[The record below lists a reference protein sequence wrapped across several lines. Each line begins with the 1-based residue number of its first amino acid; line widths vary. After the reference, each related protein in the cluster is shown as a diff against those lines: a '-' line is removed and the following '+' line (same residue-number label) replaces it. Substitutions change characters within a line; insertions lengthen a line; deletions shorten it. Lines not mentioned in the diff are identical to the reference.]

1 MNKLLVAGIGLAGLI
16 GGPALAADMRPP
28 PAPVEL
34 FTWSGAYV
42 GVNLGS
48 GWRQPVDFVTTM
60 PSCTDFTTCLIVDPD
75 TGLAS
80 ALGTGRSTRA
90 SGATGGF
97 QAGYNYQFGAAVAGV
112 ELDWEYFKRTSS
124 LGPNA
129 GLMSDINLG
138 LPLLVS
144 NEVASTWLATIRG
157 RLGFAWDRLLLY
169 GTGGVAFTD
178 VRYTQTV
185 TLIVPG
191 VAGAPAATINVVTQT
206 KSGVTVGGGAEYA
219 LWNNLTLRAE
229 YLYAQFTGVSGTSV
243 LQFANSFPPPAF
255 FSNPVAGST
264 GNLHDHIVRVGL
276 NYKFGYGGSY

>member
-28 PAPVEL
+28 PPPVAL

-60 PSCTDFTTCLIVDPD
+60 PSCTDLTTCVFVDPD

-90 SGATGGF
+90 SGLTGGF

-124 LGPNA
+124 LGPSA
-129 GLMSDINLG
+129 GLTSDITG
-138 LPLLVS
+138 PGRPFFQAPLLVS

-185 TLIVPG
+185 TTSLLIT
-191 VAGAPAATINVVTQT
+191 GATVVNVVTET

-243 LQFANSFPPPAF
+243 LQFQN

>member
-28 PAPVEL
+28 PPPVAL

-60 PSCTDFTTCLIVDPD
+60 PSCTDFTTCFIVDPD

-124 LGPNA
+124 LGPSA
-129 GLMSDINLG
+129 GLTSDITG
-138 LPLLVS
+138 PGRPFFQAPLLVS

-185 TLIVPG
+185 TTSLLIT
-191 VAGAPAATINVVTQT
+191 GATVVNVVTET

-243 LQFANSFPPPAF
+243 LQFQN

>member
-60 PSCTDFTTCLIVDPD
+60 PSCTDFTTCFIVDPD

-124 LGPNA
+124 LGPNVGISSIIDGGA
-129 GLMSDINLG
+129 
-138 LPLLVS
+138 PLLVS

-157 RLGFAWDRLLLY
+157 RLGFAWDRLLVY
-169 GTGGVAFTD
+169 ATGGVAFTD

-185 TLIVPG
+185 SASAFIT
-191 VAGAPAATINVVTQT
+191 GATVVNVVTET

-229 YLYAQFTGVSGTSV
+229 YLYAQFTGVSGASV
-243 LQFANSFPPPAF
+243 LQFQNS
-255 FSNPVAGST
+255 SNQVAGST

>member
-90 SGATGGF
+90 SGLTGGF

-124 LGPNA
+124 LGPSA
-129 GLMSDINLG
+129 GLTSDITG
-138 LPLLVS
+138 PGRPFFQAPLLVS

-185 TLIVPG
+185 TTSLLIT
-191 VAGAPAATINVVTQT
+191 GATVVNVVTET

-243 LQFANSFPPPAF
+243 LQFQN

>member
-28 PAPVEL
+28 PPPVAL

-185 TLIVPG
+185 SASAFIT
-191 VAGAPAATINVVTQT
+191 GATVVNVVTET

-243 LQFANSFPPPAF
+243 LQFQN

>member
-28 PAPVEL
+28 PPPVAL

-60 PSCTDFTTCLIVDPD
+60 PSCTDFTTCFIVDPD

-90 SGATGGF
+90 SGLTGGF

-185 TLIVPG
+185 SASAFIT
-191 VAGAPAATINVVTQT
+191 GATVVNVVTET

-229 YLYAQFTGVSGTSV
+229 YLYAQFTGVSGASV
-243 LQFANSFPPPAF
+243 LQFQNS
-255 FSNPVAGST
+255 SNQVAGST

>member
-1 MNKLLVAGIGLAGLI
+1 MNKLLIAGVGLAGLI

-60 PSCTDFTTCLIVDPD
+60 PSCTVITRCLIVDPD
-75 TGLAS
+75 TRLAS
-80 ALGTGRSTRA
+80 ALGTGQSTRA

-129 GLMSDINLG
+129 GIMTANGESG
-138 LPLLVS
+138 FPLLAS
-144 NEVASTWLATIRG
+144 NVVASSWLATIRG
-157 RLGFAWDRLLLY
+157 RLGYTWDRLLVY
-169 GTGGVAFTD
+169 ATGGVAFTD
-178 VRYTQTV
+178 VSYTQTITTPFLGSSSV
-185 TLIVPG
+185 V
-191 VAGAPAATINVVTQT
+191 NVVTQT

-219 LWNNLTLRAE
+219 LWNHLTLRAE
-229 YLYAQFTGVSGTSV
+229 YLYTQFSGVSGTSV
-243 LQFANSFPPPAF
+243 LQAQN
-255 FSNPVAGST
+255 FSNAFTGST

-276 NYKFGYGGSY
+276 NYKFGS

>member
-28 PAPVEL
+28 PPPVAL

-60 PSCTDFTTCLIVDPD
+60 PSCTDFTTCFIVDPD

-124 LGPNA
+124 LGPNVGISSIIDGGA
-129 GLMSDINLG
+129 
-138 LPLLVS
+138 PLLVS

-157 RLGFAWDRLLLY
+157 RLGFAWDRLLVY
-169 GTGGVAFTD
+169 ATGGVAFTD

-185 TLIVPG
+185 TTSLLIT
-191 VAGAPAATINVVTQT
+191 GATVVNVVTET

>member
-60 PSCTDFTTCLIVDPD
+60 PSCTDFTTCFIVDPD

-185 TLIVPG
+185 SASAFIT
-191 VAGAPAATINVVTQT
+191 GATVVNVVTET

>member
-28 PAPVEL
+28 PPPVAL

-60 PSCTDFTTCLIVDPD
+60 PSCTDLTTCVFVDPD

-90 SGATGGF
+90 SGLTGGF

-124 LGPNA
+124 LGPSA
-129 GLMSDINLG
+129 GLTSDITG
-138 LPLLVS
+138 PGRPFFQAPLLVS

-185 TLIVPG
+185 SASAFIT
-191 VAGAPAATINVVTQT
+191 GATVVNVVTET

-243 LQFANSFPPPAF
+243 LQFQN

>member
-28 PAPVEL
+28 PPPVAL

-124 LGPNA
+124 LGPNV
-129 GLMSDINLG
+129 GISSII
-138 LPLLVS
+138 PLLVS

-185 TLIVPG
+185 TTSLLIT
-191 VAGAPAATINVVTQT
+191 GATVVNVVTET

>member
-60 PSCTDFTTCLIVDPD
+60 PSCTDFTTCFIVDPD

-124 LGPNA
+124 LGPSA
-129 GLMSDINLG
+129 GLTSDITG
-138 LPLLVS
+138 PGRPFVQAPLLVS

-185 TLIVPG
+185 TTSLLIT
-191 VAGAPAATINVVTQT
+191 GATVVNVVTET

-229 YLYAQFTGVSGTSV
+229 YLYAQFTGVSGASV
-243 LQFANSFPPPAF
+243 LQFQNS
-255 FSNPVAGST
+255 SNQVAGST

>member
-28 PAPVEL
+28 PPPVAL

-60 PSCTDFTTCLIVDPD
+60 PSCTDFTTCFIVDPD

-124 LGPNA
+124 LGPSA
-129 GLMSDINLG
+129 GLTSDITG
-138 LPLLVS
+138 PGRPFFQAPLLVS

-185 TLIVPG
+185 SASAFIT
-191 VAGAPAATINVVTQT
+191 GATVVNVVTET

-243 LQFANSFPPPAF
+243 LQFQN

>member
-60 PSCTDFTTCLIVDPD
+60 PSCTDLTTCVFVDPD

-185 TLIVPG
+185 TTSLLIT
-191 VAGAPAATINVVTQT
+191 GATVVNVVTET

-243 LQFANSFPPPAF
+243 LQFQN

>member
-124 LGPNA
+124 LGPSA
-129 GLMSDINLG
+129 GLTSDITG
-138 LPLLVS
+138 PGRPFFQAPLLVS

-185 TLIVPG
+185 TTSLLIT
-191 VAGAPAATINVVTQT
+191 GATVVNVVTET

-243 LQFANSFPPPAF
+243 LQFQNS
-255 FSNPVAGST
+255 SNQVAGST

>member
-28 PAPVEL
+28 PPPVAL

-60 PSCTDFTTCLIVDPD
+60 PSCTDFTTCFIVDPD

-124 LGPNA
+124 LGPSA
-129 GLMSDINLG
+129 GLTSDITG
-138 LPLLVS
+138 PGRPFFQAPLLVS

-157 RLGFAWDRLLLY
+157 RLGFAWDRLLVY
-169 GTGGVAFTD
+169 ATGGVAFTD

-185 TLIVPG
+185 SASAFIT
-191 VAGAPAATINVVTQT
+191 GATVVNVVTET

-229 YLYAQFTGVSGTSV
+229 YLYAQFTGVSGASV
-243 LQFANSFPPPAF
+243 LQFQNS
-255 FSNPVAGST
+255 SNQVAGST

>member
-28 PAPVEL
+28 PPPVAL

-60 PSCTDFTTCLIVDPD
+60 PSCTDLTTCVFVDPD

-90 SGATGGF
+90 SGLTGGF

-229 YLYAQFTGVSGTSV
+229 YLYAQFTGVSGASV
-243 LQFANSFPPPAF
+243 LQFQNS
-255 FSNPVAGST
+255 SNQVAGST

>member
-16 GGPALAADMRPP
+16 GGPALAADRRPP
-28 PAPVEL
+28 PPPVAL

-60 PSCTDFTTCLIVDPD
+60 PSCTDFTTCFIVDPD

-124 LGPNA
+124 LGPSA
-129 GLMSDINLG
+129 GLTSDITG
-138 LPLLVS
+138 PGRPFFQAPLLVS

-185 TLIVPG
+185 TTSLLIT
-191 VAGAPAATINVVTQT
+191 GATVVNVVTET

-243 LQFANSFPPPAF
+243 LQFQN

>member
-124 LGPNA
+124 LGPNFGISSIIDGGA
-129 GLMSDINLG
+129 
-138 LPLLVS
+138 PLLVS

-157 RLGFAWDRLLLY
+157 RLGFALEPRHL
-169 GTGGVAFTD
+169 
-178 VRYTQTV
+178 
-185 TLIVPG
+185 
-191 VAGAPAATINVVTQT
+191 PA
-206 KSGVTVGGGAEYA
+206 
-219 LWNNLTLRAE
+219 WNM
-229 YLYAQFTGVSGTSV
+229 
-243 LQFANSFPPPAF
+243 P
-255 FSNPVAGST
+255 
-264 GNLHDHIVRVGL
+264 
-276 NYKFGYGGSY
+276 

>member
-90 SGATGGF
+90 SGLTGGF

-185 TLIVPG
+185 SASAFIT
-191 VAGAPAATINVVTQT
+191 GATVVNVVTET

-243 LQFANSFPPPAF
+243 LQFQN

>member
-243 LQFANSFPPPAF
+243 LQFQN

>member
-185 TLIVPG
+185 TTSLLIT
-191 VAGAPAATINVVTQT
+191 GATVVNVVTET

-243 LQFANSFPPPAF
+243 LQFQN

>member
-48 GWRQPVDFVTTM
+48 GWRQPVDLVTTM
-60 PSCTDFTTCLIVDPD
+60 PSCTDITRCLIVDPD

-129 GLMSDINLG
+129 GLMTANG
-138 LPLLVS
+138 EAGFPLLVS
-144 NEVASTWLATIRG
+144 NEVASSWLATIRG
-157 RLGFAWDRLLLY
+157 RLGFAWDRLLVY
-169 GTGGVAFTD
+169 ATGGVAFTD
-178 VRYTQTV
+178 VRYTQTMTTPFLGSSSV
-185 TLIVPG
+185 V
-191 VAGAPAATINVVTQT
+191 NVVTET
-206 KSGVTVGGGAEYA
+206 KAGLTVGGGAEYA
-219 LWNNLTLRAE
+219 LWNHLTLRAE
-229 YLYAQFTGVSGTSV
+229 YLYAQFTGVSGNSV
-243 LQFANSFPPPAF
+243 LQAQNFIFPTTPF
-255 FSNPVAGST
+255 FSNPFTGST
-264 GNLHDHIVRVGL
+264 GNLHDHIVRLGL

>member
-1 MNKLLVAGIGLAGLI
+1 MNKLLVAGMGLAGLI

-60 PSCTDFTTCLIVDPD
+60 PSCTDLTTCVFVDPD

-124 LGPNA
+124 LGPSA
-129 GLMSDINLG
+129 GLTSDITG
-138 LPLLVS
+138 PGRPFFQAPLLVS

-185 TLIVPG
+185 TTSLLIT
-191 VAGAPAATINVVTQT
+191 GATVVNVVTET

-243 LQFANSFPPPAF
+243 LQFQN

-276 NYKFGYGGSY
+276 NYQFGYGGSY

>member
-28 PAPVEL
+28 PPPVAL

-185 TLIVPG
+185 TTSLLIT
-191 VAGAPAATINVVTQT
+191 GATVVNVVTET